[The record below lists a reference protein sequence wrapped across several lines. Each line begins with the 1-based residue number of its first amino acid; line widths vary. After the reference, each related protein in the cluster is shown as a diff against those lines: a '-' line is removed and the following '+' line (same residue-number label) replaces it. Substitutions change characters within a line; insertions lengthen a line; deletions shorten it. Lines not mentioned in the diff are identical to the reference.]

1 MKYVFTDFYTEFEC
15 IGGTCPDTCCARW
28 GIVIDDATMQKYLS
42 LEEPQRSWICSQIGE
57 VEGKKIMKLKENGDC
72 PFLNDCKLCDIYLKV
87 SPDALSDT
95 CQTYPRKI
103 VNYYDVIL
111 ATVSVSCPEAARIV
125 LGKKEPIV
133 FAYTENDLKVD
144 TTGADWIL
152 YNELINGLVIT
163 TGILQ
168 NRSFAIWERVYL
180 VLQLSYQVQKH
191 IEKGC
196 LENLRKNIECYNDIA
211 YCEMRLEEMRTT
223 VGRMP
228 GCWKLIYSML
238 EGIEKAEKLPIEAQQ
253 FLVKYI
259 VLEETDEET
268 YRHWSERFK
277 NVEIET
283 EFENLAVEL
292 IFEYYMDALK
302 GKNLFLNVLK
312 MVLFLVLAR
321 ACEVTHYNVYEQL
334 SEKDKIAIV
343 SKLSRVM
350 EHSAM
355 LDLYADE
362 LIAKNELEQ
371 LYRLA
376 YLLY

>member
-1 MKYVFTDFYTEFEC
+1 M
-15 IGGTCPDTCCARW
+15 
-28 GIVIDDATMQKYLS
+28 
-42 LEEPQRSWICSQIGE
+42 
-57 VEGKKIMKLKENGDC
+57 
-72 PFLNDCKLCDIYLKV
+72 
-87 SPDALSDT
+87 
-95 CQTYPRKI
+95 
-103 VNYYDVIL
+103 
-111 ATVSVSCPEAARIV
+111 
-125 LGKKEPIV
+125 
-133 FAYTENDLKVD
+133 
-144 TTGADWIL
+144 
-152 YNELINGLVIT
+152 
-163 TGILQ
+163 
-168 NRSFAIWERVYL
+168 
-180 VLQLSYQVQKH
+180 
-191 IEKGC
+191 
-196 LENLRKNIECYNDIA
+196 
-211 YCEMRLEEMRTT
+211 
-223 VGRMP
+223 
-228 GCWKLIYSML
+228 
-238 EGIEKAEKLPIEAQQ
+238 
-253 FLVKYI
+253 VKYI

-268 YRHWSERFK
+268 YRRWSEHFK

-283 EFENLAVEL
+283 EFENLAVEF